1 MKTLTTMEKVCCM
14 SRFSLLLVAVSLI
27 IGFSSC
33 GDNDDSGVPV
43 FSLNDVNGN
52 YTGKVTTLT
61 AQPQTNATEET
72 EPGLDITAEVKD
84 NNIFLKK
91 LPIADLIKSIIE
103 DPTTADQIIAAIGEV
118 NYQVGYKA
126 SFNDKQDLIYLQLDP
141 KPLEITGEI
150 PAPTEGEGEEPTPF
164 KVKVTITADEQGT
177 FAYANQ
183 KLLFS
188 LYATEVIL
196 GDEAPIAFLPTT
208 FNFELNRK

>member
-1 MKTLTTMEKVCCM
+1 MKTLTTMKKVCCM
-14 SRFSLLLVAVSLI
+14 SRFSLLLVAVSLV

-61 AQPQTNATEET
+61 AQPQINAAEEA

-84 NNIFLKK
+84 NNVFLKN

-103 DPTTADQIIAAIGEV
+103 DPATADQIIAAIGEV

-126 SFNDKQDLIYLQLDP
+126 SFNEKQDLIILKLEP

-150 PAPTEGEGEEPTPF
+150 PAPTEGEAPTPF
-164 KVKVTITADEQGT
+164 KVKVTITANDKEGT

-183 KLLFS
+183 KLLIS

-196 GDEAPIAFLPTT
+196 GDEAPTAFHPTT
-208 FNFELNRK
+208 FNFDLNRK